1 MHDPYYFAIR
11 KTDGKRVSIADLSPA
26 ERGLNCGCICSGCH
40 ADLQARMG
48 TKNRWHFAHTSKGC
62 DATKVNVTGLYQ
74 FVFEYLSEK
83 RTLLLPTVGLV
94 YDAAKDGIPITK
106 SNVASRVS
114 TVSPYYDHYVGK
126 PIIKEPIIWELK
138 SPELSMSNEGYP
150 EAIIDTA
157 ENSELALCIIPPK
170 MVHKN
175 VIPSEYRNLPTV
187 ILNLSEVDI
196 RELSHQYL
204 YESIMTDPS
213 FFYWIHYP
221 KAKQYYPNIYKES
234 HEECIK
240 KLHEIAQACS
250 IKKK

>member
-1 MHDPYYFAIR
+1 MDDTYIIAIR
-11 KTDGKRVSIADLSPA
+11 KKNGELVTIADLTPD
-26 ERGLNCGCICSGCH
+26 EQGLKCGCVCYECH
-40 ADLQARMG
+40 TDLVAKMG
-48 TKNRWHFAHTSKGC
+48 KIRRWHFAHNGTGC
-62 DATKVNVTGLYQ
+62 DAKKVNISGLYQ
-74 FVFEYLSEK
+74 LVFEYLSEK

-106 SNVASRVS
+106 SNVASRVL

-126 PIIKEPIIWELK
+126 PIIKEPIIWELTA
-138 SPELSMSNEGYP
+138 PELSMSNEGYP

-157 ENSELALCIIPPK
+157 ENSELALRIIPPK

-221 KAKQYYPNIYKES
+221 KAKQYYPIIYNES
-234 HEECIK
+234 HEECVK
-240 KLHEIAQACS
+240 KLHEIAKACS